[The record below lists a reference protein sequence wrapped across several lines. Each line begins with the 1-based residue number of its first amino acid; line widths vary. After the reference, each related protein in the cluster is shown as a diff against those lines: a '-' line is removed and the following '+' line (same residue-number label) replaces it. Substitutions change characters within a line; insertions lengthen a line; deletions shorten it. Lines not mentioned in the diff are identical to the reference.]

1 MKKLL
6 DKNIFIDCNNITKDD
21 FDHLMNIISSF
32 KINFIDDNLENFNYF
47 TSYFDYENVIKLT
60 FNVKSVCKP
69 CIIISKEDGV
79 SPCLLYD
86 AQVFDKD
93 DYVVEF
99 KEFINY
105 KPRNM

>member
-6 DKNIFIDCNNITKDD
+6 DKNTFIDCNNITKDD

-32 KINFIDDNLENFNYF
+32 KINFIDDNLENFHYF
-47 TSYFDYENVIKLT
+47 TSYFDYENVNLLT

-69 CIIISKEDGV
+69 CIRISKEDGV

-86 AQVFDKD
+86 DQVFDKND
-93 DYVVEF
+93 CVIKF
-99 KEFINY
+99 NKFIEL
-105 KPRNM
+105 